1 MRLTR
6 AAVPAL
12 VVVVSLGGSAVAGPL
27 APVSGRSGSVVVAS
41 VQERGADGAVFTEG
55 AVVEVRLRDASG
67 AVVDT
72 ERGDGAL
79 RFDHL
84 GSDTY
89 TVEPALRPCDGNC
102 GYLDPRVAECTSR
115 VAVATTTVRL
125 RVVFRGDEPC
135 VVSQG

>member
-12 VVVVSLGGSAVAGPL
+12 VVVSLGGSAVAGPL

-89 TVEPALRPCDGNC
+89 GRAGAPAVRRELR
-102 GYLDPRVAECTSR
+102 LPRPARRRVHVAGGGRHDDRPT
-115 VAVATTTVRL
+115 AGRL
-125 RVVFRGDEPC
+125 PR
-135 VVSQG
+135 